1 MNSSRTQQQQEV
13 VNLIASKYEI
23 DTERIL
29 FLNENKPEE
38 PWFPA
43 EELMSI
49 ARQAGGFQAISEQ
62 FDQFIPNLNQ
72 VVHIATV
79 VDAQGR
85 TYSQS
90 GVATMGESLR
100 HTSEVIDEHALARSR
115 ALSAALRAAGFYPLR
130 AGSVINLELDVK
142 PSSSPVADETEAR
155 NRDLRQIHVLAERK
169 GLIREGVGGGNKDM
183 SGYRTWLTEAYGTHS
198 AATLNP
204 VKRKSVIN
212 ALNQLPDAE
221 SFIA

>member
-1 MNSSRTQQQQEV
+1 MNLNRTQQQQEV
-13 VNLIASKYEI
+13 INQLTSKFEI
-23 DTERIL
+23 DVTRIL
-29 FLNENKPEE
+29 FLNPDRPEE

-49 ARQAGGFQAISEQ
+49 ARQAGGFQSIGEQ
-62 FDQFIPNLNQ
+62 FDQYIPNLNQ

-85 TYSQS
+85 AYSRT
-90 GVATMGESLR
+90 GVATQGEKIPGSN
-100 HTSEVIDEHALARSR
+100 EVGDEHALAASR

-130 AGSVINLELDVK
+130 AGSTIDLKLNLSG
-142 PSSSPVADETEAR
+142 SSDPVAAEAEAR
-155 NRDLRQIHVLAERK
+155 TKDLRQIHALAEEK

-183 SGYRTWLTEAYGTHS
+183 SSYRAWLMELFGTNT

-204 VKRKSVIN
+204 IQRQSVIN
-212 ALNQLPDAE
+212 ALQQLPDAE
-221 SFIA
+221 SAIA